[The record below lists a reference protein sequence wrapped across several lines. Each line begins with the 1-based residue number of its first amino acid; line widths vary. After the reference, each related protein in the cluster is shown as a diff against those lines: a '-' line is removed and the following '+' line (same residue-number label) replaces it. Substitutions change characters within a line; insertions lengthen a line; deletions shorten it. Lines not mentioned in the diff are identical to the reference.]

1 MRPHTVGAVS
11 ADRPNAP
18 GFLVAL
24 EGPDGSGKSTQAR
37 LLADHLR
44 STAPGR
50 EVVLTREPG
59 GTHVGEQLREI
70 VLDPTN
76 THLADET
83 EVLLYATARAQH
95 VAEVIEPA
103 LRRGAIVVTDRFV
116 DSSLAYQGVGRG
128 MAEAVRAINGF
139 ATRGLL
145 PDITVVLDVAA
156 GDGLNRIVGGQD
168 RLEAQSADFHS
179 RVRRAFLDLA
189 AREPGRYAVIDAA
202 ADPGTVHD
210 LVRAVVEKAMQQ

>member
-1 MRPHTVGAVS
+1 M
-11 ADRPNAP
+11 
-18 GFLVAL
+18 
-24 EGPDGSGKSTQAR
+24 
-37 LLADHLR
+37 
-44 STAPGR
+44 
-50 EVVLTREPG
+50 LTREPG

-70 VLDPTN
+70 VLDPAN

-156 GDGLNRIVGGQD
+156 GDGLNRIVARSGPARGSIG
-168 RLEAQSADFHS
+168 RLSFPGASGVS
-179 RVRRAFLDLA
+179 R
-189 AREPGRYAVIDAA
+189 PGRPRAWAVC
-202 ADPGTVHD
+202 GH
-210 LVRAVVEKAMQQ
+210 RRGR